1 MFNKFASLNL
11 KQKYMNRLYTL
22 FLLSALMFSIKTVN
36 AQNPIPN
43 SSFEAWNPQGNYS
56 DPESWDTPN
65 AALSFLNVITVSES
79 DDAYEGTKSIK
90 LETGSLFGA
99 MIPGTATLGEI
110 NVDIMNMD
118 ASIDGGV
125 PYDERPLRLRGFY
138 KYAPQTGDTCAI
150 IALFY
155 KYNAETGIR
164 DTVGVGSFLSSGST
178 SEWTEFSANIDW
190 YNAENPDTTNIIMLS
205 SASMTISSGGS
216 QLLIDDLSY
225 EFTVGISDAV
235 LSSTE
240 VEIFPVPA
248 KKYVNVNLN
257 ENPQPNTVFELYN
270 LTGMRVLTSHLTDKN
285 NQIILNM
292 LPEGIYF
299 FSITESNRLI
309 KNGKLV
315 ISE

>member
-1 MFNKFASLNL
+1 MFNIFVLINL
-11 KQKYMNRLYTL
+11 KKKNMNRLYPIL
-22 FLLSALMFSIKTVN
+22 FTSVLIFSGIGTH

-43 SSFEAWNPQGNYS
+43 NSFEAWNPQGNYS

-65 AALSFLNVITVSES
+65 ADLSFLNVITVSES
-79 DDAYEGTKSIK
+79 DDAYEGAKSIL

-125 PYDERPLRLRGFY
+125 PYDERPVRLRGFY
-138 KYAPQTGDTCAI
+138 KYTPQTGDTCAI

-155 KYNAETGIR
+155 KYNAETGNR
-164 DTVGVGSFLSSGST
+164 DTVGVGSFLSANT
-178 SEWTEFSANIDW
+178 TAEWTEFSANIDW
-190 YNAENPDTTNIIMLS
+190 YSTENPDTTNIIILS

-225 EFTVGISDAV
+225 EFTVGISDAI
-235 LSSTE
+235 LTSTE
-240 VEIFPVPA
+240 VEIYPIPA
-248 KKYVNVNLN
+248 KKYINVNLN
-257 ENPQPNTVFELYN
+257 QHPNQNTVIELYN
-270 LTGMRVLTSHLTDKN
+270 LTGMRVLTSHLSAIN
-285 NQIILNM
+285 NQVILNM

-299 FSITESNRLI
+299 YSIIENKRMI